1 MNAAHPNASLRHATI
16 IISMALGEFL
26 LPAHAAA
33 QARTNDSMEGRRPT
47 GALEVSVR
55 DERGALLA
63 TSAVVRLSSAD
74 DVPTGQVAATSGG
87 QVTFHNLTPGNYSI
101 DVQASGYT
109 KGHAEIRVTIYGAT
123 EMEIELHESPSANSL
138 NIAPGSGE
146 FLAPKAKKE
155 LELGLEAL
163 QKKDLIEA
171 QRHLEKA
178 GHLAPMHSEVLYL
191 LGTLN
196 MQMGDLVRS
205 EDLLGKAIQMN
216 AQHARAHETL
226 GILLSNERRFDEA
239 VTPLQKAL
247 ELNPRSWEARWAL
260 AGCYYNQRQF
270 QRALEQSRQ
279 ALNDSN
285 GDTPAIAL
293 LLAESL
299 TAREQ
304 YEESA
309 AVLRKVILEHG
320 DRPEAARARRW
331 LDRLQKA
338 GKIKPI

>member
-1 MNAAHPNASLRHATI
+1 MNPAHPSTPLRHATI
-16 IISMALGEFL
+16 IISVALGEFL
-26 LPAHAAA
+26 LPVHAAP

-55 DERGALLA
+55 DERGALL
-63 TSAVVRLSSAD
+63 TISAVVRLSSAD

-87 QVTFHNLTPGNYSI
+87 QVIFHNLNPGNYSI
-101 DVQASGYT
+101 EVEARGYI
-109 KGHAEIRVTIYGAT
+109 KGHAEIRVTTYGPT
-123 EMEIELHESPSANSL
+123 EMEIELREGPSANSP

-155 LELGLEAL
+155 LELGLKAL

-171 QRHLEKA
+171 KKHLETA

-191 LGTLN
+191 LGTLD
-196 MQMGDLVRS
+196 MQIGDLS
-205 EDLLGKAIQMN
+205 GAEDLLGKAIQMN
-216 AQHARAHETL
+216 AQHARAHEAL
-226 GILLSNERRFDEA
+226 GILLSNERKFDDA
-239 VTPLQKAL
+239 VTPLQRAL

-270 QRALEQSRQ
+270 QQALEQSRQ
-279 ALNDSN
+279 ALIDSN

-293 LLAESL
+293 LLAASL

-320 DRPEAARARRW
+320 ERPEAARAKRW
-331 LDRLQKA
+331 LARLQKA
-338 GKIKPI
+338 GKIKPS